1 MAKDFFEHVRNTFPP
16 EVRLQ
21 AQVRYQQ
28 LRREM
33 LIRELREALKIP
45 QSRVAKVA
53 GIKQSNLSRLERQS
67 DMQITT
73 LRKIVAALGG
83 KLEVIA
89 RFKEADVKIMLPSAA

>member
-16 EVRLQ
+16 EVRVQ

-28 LRREM
+28 LSREM

-45 QSRVAKVA
+45 QSRVAKA
-53 GIKQSNLSRLERQS
+53 ADLKQSNLSRLERQS
-67 DMQITT
+67 DMQIAT
-73 LRKIVAALGG
+73 LRKVVVALGG

-89 RFKEADVKIMLPSAA
+89 RFKDTDVKIILPSAA